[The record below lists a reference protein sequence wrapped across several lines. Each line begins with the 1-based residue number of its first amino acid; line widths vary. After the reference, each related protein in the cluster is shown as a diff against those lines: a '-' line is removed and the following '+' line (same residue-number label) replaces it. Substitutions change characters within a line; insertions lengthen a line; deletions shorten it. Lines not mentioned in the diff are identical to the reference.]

1 MLPNFV
7 NYGVFFLVIRNIKI
21 DQKLIELI
29 LIVLLFSVL
38 LHSVIIGVSL
48 YNGISQGLLFQSEY
62 KSCDD
67 GCAIFY
73 QIGIP
78 IIYAGTGNPN
88 AAAAILLIGPILS
101 CLFLRLAK
109 NKKSI
114 VFFSICLLFSSFAVL
129 FTYSRSAILACII
142 GCFIII
148 LVNRD
153 LNRRVVGLSFK
164 RFLLVT
170 VSICLGF
177 IIYEYIQGLLSSDE
191 LQDQAG
197 SIEANKSDSAN
208 VRSVIIPNYLL
219 IILENPVF
227 GVGYGNASSALE
239 RRIGLAV
246 SGHNNFISIA
256 VEFGIVASVT
266 FGVLLFAAL
275 LKLFKQAKNVFES
288 QRLFIS
294 AFAAILIALT
304 LHGLFHE
311 TYVSSIYWLLVG
323 LGIHASRFKCFE
335 VDKVAS

>member
-1 MLPNFV
+1 M
-7 NYGVFFLVIRNIKI
+7 
-21 DQKLIELI
+21 
-29 LIVLLFSVL
+29 
-38 LHSVIIGVSL
+38 
-48 YNGISQGLLFQSEY
+48 
-62 KSCDD
+62 
-67 GCAIFY
+67 
-73 QIGIP
+73 
-78 IIYAGTGNPN
+78 
-88 AAAAILLIGPILS
+88 
-101 CLFLRLAK
+101 
-109 NKKSI
+109 
-114 VFFSICLLFSSFAVL
+114 FFSICLLFSSFAVL
-129 FTYSRSAILACII
+129 FTYSHSAILACII

-164 RFLLVT
+164 RILLVT

-256 VEFGIVASVT
+256 VEFGIVH
-266 FGVLLFAAL
+266 
-275 LKLFKQAKNVFES
+275 
-288 QRLFIS
+288 R
-294 AFAAILIALT
+294 
-304 LHGLFHE
+304 
-311 TYVSSIYWLLVG
+311 
-323 LGIHASRFKCFE
+323 
-335 VDKVAS
+335 